1 MSIDSVPAAAAGGF
15 VMMPAAWLDLDVSPG
30 ARLLLVQFC
39 RAANAEGAS
48 WRSYR
53 QLGEILGRAPSTIQ
67 RYVDELRNVG
77 VITTEKQQTKSS
89 QNCRLRVFVVG
100 WAEIR
105 AAWRAMSKASRR
117 RRDAKSRT
125 AADATEF
132 AIPGLPSGPEQTPD
146 GGSTHEDVGPGGA
159 DEPPVSPSPNGD
171 EVIEADAAPAH
182 GRPAAD
188 PLAAHPRPEGERRP
202 FKSVWTP
209 GDERLY
215 QAAGPRSDGT
225 YDRAPDPVLHE
236 RLERAFDHAKEC
248 AGVVFEDDRKVLA
261 GQLWKA
267 FAAEKGIEGDA
278 SAMLARIVEKT
289 RYVGDLHATFARI
302 RTDWQ
307 DHWRKPPNAWQV
319 EKQIVTVG
327 PTDPDAFSFVKFLQ
341 SRLGHMRAWR
351 RRQANR

>member
-1 MSIDSVPAAAAGGF
+1 
-15 VMMPAAWLDLDVSPG
+15 MMPAAWLDLGVSPG

-67 RYVDELRNVG
+67 RYVEELRNVG

-89 QNCRLRVFVVG
+89 QNCRLKVFVVG

-105 AAWRAMSKASRR
+105 AAWRAMSKASRH

-132 AIPGLPSGPEQTPD
+132 AIPGLPSGPEHTPN
-146 GGSTHEDVGPGGA
+146 GGSIHEDVGPGGA

-171 EVIEADAAPAH
+171 EVIEADADPAQCH
-182 GRPAAD
+182 HEPPGRPAVD
-188 PLAAHPRPEGERRP
+188 PQGAHPRPEGKRQP
-202 FKSVWTP
+202 FTSTWTLE
-209 GDERLY
+209 DERLY
-215 QAAGPRSDGT
+215 QAAGPRSYGT
-225 YDRAPDPVLHE
+225 YDRAPDPILYE
-236 RLERAFDHAKEC
+236 RLERAFEHAKEC
-248 AGVVFEDDRKVLA
+248 AGVVIEDDRKELA
-261 GQLWKA
+261 SQLWKA

-289 RYVGDLHATFARI
+289 LFVGDLHATFARI

-319 EKQIVTVG
+319 EKQIVSIG
-327 PTDPDAFSFVKFLQ
+327 PADPGAQECVSLFLD
-341 SRLGHMRAWR
+341 RLGHMRAWQ